1 MEEIKLGKQISLF
14 EFVTTGMLAK
24 SKTIDNFLELH
35 RLYNVNKTKTIK
47 YSSQRF
53 IFEESEFALSVNS
66 TAPKNPKMK
75 MALIA
80 AVGQQNELG
89 SNGDLIWKIPEDL
102 KRFKQMTMGHFILMG
117 RKTFQS
123 FGGRMLPNRFHVVIT
138 RDEKLLNNENH
149 TERVIYL
156 SSIEEGI
163 EWINQQKKY
172 YVDVYNQEKFFC
184 IGGGE
189 IYKQTIDMADE
200 LYITRIL
207 NEVIDVP
214 IDAYFPTIDMNKFH
228 VVGNLPREHH
238 GLKYYFTDMLKFTNK
253 VDVSKIMNNKII
265 NKMLINYLIANLK

>member
-1 MEEIKLGKQISLF
+1 MKSEIFHWMLLNIKQKLHHIKLLNMEEIKLGKQISLF

-47 YSSQRF
+47 YSSRRF

-123 FGGRMLPNRFHVVIT
+123 FGGRMLPNRVHIVISRT
-138 RDEKLLNNENH
+138 MGEWEEEENLYIFK
-149 TERVIYL
+149 T
-156 SSIEEGI
+156 IEEAI
-163 EWINQQKKY
+163 EWINTS
-172 YVDVYNQEKFFC
+172 KF
-184 IGGGE
+184 
-189 IYKQTIDMADE
+189 
-200 LYITRIL
+200 
-207 NEVIDVP
+207 
-214 IDAYFPTIDMNKFH
+214 
-228 VVGNLPREHH
+228 NL
-238 GLKYYFTDMLKFTNK
+238 
-253 VDVSKIMNNKII
+253 
-265 NKMLINYLIANLK
+265 